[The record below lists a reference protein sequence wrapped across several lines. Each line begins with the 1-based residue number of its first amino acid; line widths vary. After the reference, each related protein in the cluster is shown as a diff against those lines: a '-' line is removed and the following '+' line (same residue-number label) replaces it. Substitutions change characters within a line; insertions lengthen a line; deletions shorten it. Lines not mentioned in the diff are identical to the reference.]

1 MNIAETLAEVV
12 LDVGHSAEVERP
24 DALRAFTLATPTSVL
39 SPPNLWKEIW
49 IQPGF
54 RLHFDMLPL
63 PTGPVSLLEEV
74 LPLGEIPTA
83 SFVY

>member
-1 MNIAETLAEVV
+1 M
-12 LDVGHSAEVERP
+12 LDVGRSAEVERP
-24 DALRAFTLATPTSVL
+24 DALSAFTLGTPTSVL
-39 SPPNLWKEIW
+39 SPPNLRKEIW

-63 PTGPVSLLEEV
+63 PTGPVSLLQEV

-83 SFVY
+83 LFVY